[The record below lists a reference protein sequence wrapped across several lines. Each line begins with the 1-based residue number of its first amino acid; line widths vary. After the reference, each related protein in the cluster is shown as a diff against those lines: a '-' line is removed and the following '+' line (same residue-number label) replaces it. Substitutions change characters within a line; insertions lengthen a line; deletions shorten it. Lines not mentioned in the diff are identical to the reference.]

1 MTKVEKFLSEKLGYE
16 QYEIDITLEDIE
28 KMDEE
33 SQSVLERYIDGE
45 DVSEYSEGDYSVG
58 RLIKD
63 KGFNVVAAIISI
75 SNLKVNYEKYDAMY
89 KRPIK

>member
-1 MTKVEKFLSEKLGYE
+1 MTKVEKFLSDKLGYE
-16 QYEIDITLEDIE
+16 QYEIDITLEDIG

-33 SQSVLERYIDGE
+33 SQLILERYIDGE
-45 DVSEYSEGDYSVG
+45 DVSDYSEGEYSVG
-58 RLIKD
+58 KLIKE

-75 SNLKVNYEKYDAMY
+75 ANLKVDYDKYDAMY